1 MNETPSVSKGPNYWR
16 YAASVDHCNV
26 VIRRYEDEIA
36 AKRKLV
42 REWKRRRF
50 EAIRLAEEHSE

>member
-1 MNETPSVSKGPNYWR
+1 MTKPQSRPTDYWR

-42 REWKRRRF
+42 REWKKRRF
-50 EAIRLAEEHSE
+50 EAIRLAEEHRV